1 MKSQITWDKLNKSKP
16 RGRPVSEFPQWSE
29 KKSEEYKSK
38 IIVGKIIEFVQ
49 KDVKNK
55 NIKDYSLFDFYK
67 HVVKNIPDEY
77 F

>member
-1 MKSQITWDKLNKSKP
+1 MKSKITWDKLNKSKP

-49 KDVKNK
+49 KEGENK
-55 NIKDYSLFDFYK
+55 NIKGYSLFDFYK

>member
-1 MKSQITWDKLNKSKP
+1 MKSKITWDKLNKSKP
-16 RGRPVSEFPQWSE
+16 RGRPVSGFPQWSE

-49 KDVKNK
+49 KDGENK

-67 HVVKNIPDEY
+67 HVVKNIPNEY

>member
-1 MKSQITWDKLNKSKP
+1 VKYKITWDKLNKAKP

-49 KDVKNK
+49 KDGENK

-67 HVVKNIPDEY
+67 HVVKNIPNEY

>member
-1 MKSQITWDKLNKSKP
+1 MKTARNELAKLQKP

-38 IIVGKIIEFVQ
+38 IIVSKIIEFIQ
-49 KDVKNK
+49 KKGKNK
-55 NIKDYSLFDFYK
+55 NIKEYSLFDFYK

>member
-38 IIVGKIIEFVQ
+38 IIVCKIIEFVQ

>member
-49 KDVKNK
+49 KDAENK

>member
-1 MKSQITWDKLNKSKP
+1 MKSKITWDKLNKSKP

-49 KDVKNK
+49 KDGENK

-67 HVVKNIPDEY
+67 FIVKNIPNEY

>member
-1 MKSQITWDKLNKSKP
+1 MKSKITWDKLNKSKP

-49 KDVKNK
+49 KDGENK

-67 HVVKNIPDEY
+67 HVVKNIPNEY

>member
-49 KDVKNK
+49 KDGENK

-67 HVVKNIPDEY
+67 HVVKNIPNEY

>member
-1 MKSQITWDKLNKSKP
+1 LRTARNELAKLQKP
-16 RGRPVSEFPQWSE
+16 RGRPAAEFLPHWSE

-38 IIVGKIIEFVQ
+38 IIVNKIIEFIQ
-49 KDVKNK
+49 KKGKNK
-55 NIKDYSLFDFYK
+55 NIKEYSLFDFYK

>member
-16 RGRPVSEFPQWSE
+16 RGRPVSEFPKWSE

-49 KDVKNK
+49 KEGENK
-55 NIKDYSLFDFYK
+55 NIKEYSLFDFYK